1 MSDKPESVYK
11 PAVVKRYPTSL
22 EAEMAAEKLRANG
35 IPAEVETHTAFDLLG
50 HLQFAM
56 APLGIAV
63 LVPGTVIVHAREIL
77 EIEASDEKE
86 EEEEEAIE
94 AQARGAFHFAVYALS
109 LLLVASP
116 AAYIWIC
123 VVDRRYQRQK
133 TDLAEDVRSRVEAHL
148 IKGQIVSFVG
158 TILALAVIGLI
169 IMNST

>member
-63 LVPGTVIVHAREIL
+63 VVPGTVIVHAREIL

-86 EEEEEAIE
+86 EEEAAIE

-133 TDLAEDVRSRVEAHL
+133 ADLAEDIRLRVEAHL
-148 IKGQIVSFVG
+148 VKGKIVSFVG
-158 TILALAVIGLI
+158 TILVLALIWVIVVTA
-169 IMNST
+169 M